1 MHTFIKTQVT
11 LIPGSLGDF
20 LTTIL
25 LVEVF
30 HCWYIAS
37 NAAGNIAGA
46 LAQFILSRN
55 WAFNAQAGKMQGQVI
70 KFIIMWIGS
79 IIISSLAIYLL
90 TSYFNIHYLLCKL
103 TVSILPGTSYT
114 YFCSKKFVFTL

>member
-1 MHTFIKTQVT
+1 MHTFIKTQAA
-11 LIPGSLGDF
+11 LILGLLGDF

-37 NAAGNIAGA
+37 SAAGNIAGA

-55 WAFNAQAGKMQGQVI
+55 WAFNAQAGKMPRQVI
-70 KFIIMWIGS
+70 RFIIMWFGNIV
-79 IIISSLAIYLL
+79 ISSLAIYLL

-103 TVSILPGTSYT
+103 IVSILLGTSYT
-114 YFCSKKFVFTL
+114 YLCSKKFVFTR